1 MTKAKNRD
9 TRVLVVDDEPM
20 MSDSLRQHLAEE
32 GYAVDTAANGA
43 EAIDLFDGGAHHL
56 VICDL
61 QLPDMDGLTLL
72 RHMKDAKP
80 STEVIVITAYGSV
93 ETAVEAT
100 KAGAFYFVEKPFD
113 FEELQPLVEKALERR
128 QLITETESMRRQLST
143 RADSEGP
150 PLRDIDLSVGPGE
163 IVGIAGVEGNGQR
176 TLVRA
181 LAALAVVERGR
192 IEIDGQDV
200 STAALAERRKSGLRI
215 IPFERNSEGLSLTSS
230 LWENW
235 LVREL
240 LGQSA
245 LTFIRPD
252 QIRAACDQS
261 RQTRDVHYARNGQQA
276 GALSGGIPN
285 HSNVLETKTQAV
297 TGHRLYGKSLIAY
310 MKDMELLG
318 PHTTIAHGVWVDDDD
333 IDMLGEARCFVV
345 HNSIA
350 NRKLGSGVAPVRRL
364 MPAGVNVA
372 PGSDGASS
380 NDTVRLF
387 DVMRVAALV
396 HSVTGCHHDDWL
408 AAIEVLSMATRN
420 GAASAGLQQVT
431 GSLETGKSADL
442 PVLDLNALAFTPRNK
457 LPHHLVYA
465 ENGSAIETVMIAGET
480 VYAQGRLCKISEE
493 DILAEIREQTP
504 AILADHAIIEKTNRV
519 FRRNSPA
526 LRVNR
531 YSLYAQS

>member
-1 MTKAKNRD
+1 MRVILILHNIREVLAIAD
-9 TRVLVVDDEPM
+9 TVTVLRGGKLVAGPLDVTET
-20 MSDSLRQHLAEE
+20 STAALAELII
-32 GYAVDTAANGA
+32 GNGNADSKAALGGLDFDAAVHARSKPTAAA
-43 EAIDLFDGGAHHL
+43 APVL
-56 VICDL
+56 
-61 QLPDMDGLTLL
+61 
-72 RHMKDAKP
+72 
-80 STEVIVITAYGSV
+80 SIT
-93 ETAVEAT
+93 
-100 KAGAFYFVEKPFD
+100 
-113 FEELQPLVEKALERR
+113 
-128 QLITETESMRRQLST
+128 QLST

-163 IVGIAGVEGNGQR
+163 IVGIASVEGNGQR

-235 LVREL
+235 SVREL

-261 RQTRDVHYARNGQQA
+261 RQTWDVHYARNGQQA

-285 HSNVLETKTQAV
+285 HSHVLETKTQAV

-442 PVLDLNALAFTPRNK
+442 PVLGLNALAFTPRNK